1 MHIVFSK
8 TDLAVVLVINMAI
21 VLKNTQKV
29 DDLITLTSEI
39 SVSMVRPGINISTQI
54 TRQLITMSV
63 INAILRHLYLSVRAP
78 TTGLTIK
85 AGSGINVKIKPTM
98 TDE

>member
-8 TDLAVVLVINMAI
+8 TDLAVVHVVNMAI
-21 VLKNTQKV
+21 VLKNSQKV
-29 DDLITLTSEI
+29 GDLITLTSAICVSTFLPGLHI
-39 SVSMVRPGINISTQI
+39 SMQTI
-54 TRQLITMSV
+54 RQLITMSV
-63 INAILRHLYLSVRAP
+63 INTILRHLYLSVMAP

-85 AGSGINVKIKPTM
+85 AGSGSNVKIKPTM

>member
-1 MHIVFSK
+1 MA
-8 TDLAVVLVINMAI
+8 TVV
-21 VLKNTQKV
+21 KNIQKV
-29 DDLITLTSEI
+29 GDLITLTLAI
-39 SVSMVRPGINISTQI
+39 SVLTAVPGINISKQTI
-54 TRQLITMSV
+54 RQLITMSV

-85 AGSGINVKIKPTM
+85 AGSGRNVKIEPTM